1 MILSLE
7 RVSQAINNG
16 RDGQFQEFPCS
27 SVSWK
32 VLKSCYTN
40 VIVCD
45 VLYMTSF
52 YMDMPYE

>member
-45 VLYMTSF
+45 VL
-52 YMDMPYE
+52 